1 MTDEDITIDEK
12 RVYDEKSGA
21 TTTYVA
27 TSAGLARVNV
37 SDDIVGEFSL
47 DYRGETVD
55 VAADDRLA
63 VATPE
68 DVLLETA
75 DGFAETGFGPAT
87 AVGFDGD
94 LLAAGDGR
102 LARYDD
108 GWEPIADIE
117 DVRAISGGLVAAADG
132 VYRTD
137 GTSVGLDG
145 ANDVAADGDLLAA
158 TDAGLYYLANGWMQ
172 AREGAFLVVAAGDD
186 RAHAATADG
195 LFERT
200 DGGTESGAGDD
211 WVPVD
216 LPVGG
221 RIADVAYDEATYAV
235 TEDGTFFAD
244 AGDGWR
250 HRSLG
255 LPGVVGLAVR

>member
-27 TSAGLARVNV
+27 TSVGLARVNV

-47 DYRGETVD
+47 EYRGETVD
-55 VAADDRLA
+55 VAADGRLA

-68 DVLLETA
+68 DVLMETD

-87 AVGFDGD
+87 AVGFDDD

-108 GWEPIADIE
+108 GWETVANID

-137 GTSVGLDG
+137 GTSVGLDA

-158 TDAGLYYLANGWMQ
+158 TDEGLYYLANGWMQ
-172 AREGAFLVVAAGDD
+172 AQEGTFLVVAAGEN

-195 LFERT
+195 LFERM
-200 DGGTESGAGDD
+200 DSDVGEATEDD
-211 WVPVD
+211 WTPVD

-221 RIADVAYDEATYAV
+221 RVADVAYGEATYVV
-235 TEDGTFFAD
+235 TEDGTFLAD

-255 LPGVVGLAVR
+255 LPGVMGLAVR

>member
-47 DYRGETVD
+47 EYRGETVD
-55 VAADDRLA
+55 VAADSRLA

-68 DVLLETA
+68 DVLLETD

-87 AVGFDGD
+87 AVGFDDD

-108 GWEPIADIE
+108 GWETVAEVE

-137 GTSVGLDG
+137 GTSVGLDA

-158 TDAGLYYLANGWMQ
+158 TDEGLYYLANGWMQ
-172 AREGAFLVVAAGDD
+172 AREGTFLVVAAGED
-186 RAHAATADG
+186 RAHAATAGG
-195 LFERT
+195 LFERS
-200 DGGTESGAGDD
+200 SGSEAVDD
-211 WVPVD
+211 SWEPVN
-216 LPVGG
+216 LPVSG
-221 RIADVAYDEATYAV
+221 RIADVAYGPATYAV
-235 TEDGTFFAD
+235 IEDGTFLAD

-255 LPGVVGLAVR
+255 LPGVTGLAVR